1 MRQCHGTP
9 SRVLA
14 RLLVV
19 FAFLIAAA
27 QPARGGQLVA
37 YVGARAGYVIGR
49 GWTLGPE
56 LGIGDGF
63 ASGYWFDQRET
74 TFVIGLGVAGDV
86 SFGDGGQ
93 PAFRAHVGA
102 ELAAFHD
109 CPVVVVP
116 LGAGLSGAFE
126 RGYPVALGGHVSL
139 AALLAALH
147 PVPSYS
153 APAPSPTFLVGPA
166 YRAAFFAESF
176 TQNELALAARFL
188 YLPGQHGGLGYCG
201 GD

>member
-1 MRQCHGTP
+1 M
-9 SRVLA
+9 SRVHA
-14 RLLVV
+14 ALLVGSV
-19 FAFLIAAA
+19 FALVFVAAA
-27 QPARGGQLVA
+27 HPARAGELVA

-56 LGIGDGF
+56 VGVGDGF
-63 ASGYWFDQRET
+63 ASTYWFRNRET
-74 TFVIGLGVAGDV
+74 NFVIGLNAAGDV
-86 SFGDGGQ
+86 SFGDSGQ

-102 ELAAFHD
+102 ELAAFHE

-116 LGAGLSGAFE
+116 LGAGLSASFE

-153 APAPSPTFLVGPA
+153 DPAPSPTFLVGPA
-166 YRAAFFAESF
+166 YRAAFFPQSF
-176 TQNELALAARFL
+176 TQNELSIAARLL
-188 YLPGQHGGLGYCG
+188 YLPGHQGGLGYCG